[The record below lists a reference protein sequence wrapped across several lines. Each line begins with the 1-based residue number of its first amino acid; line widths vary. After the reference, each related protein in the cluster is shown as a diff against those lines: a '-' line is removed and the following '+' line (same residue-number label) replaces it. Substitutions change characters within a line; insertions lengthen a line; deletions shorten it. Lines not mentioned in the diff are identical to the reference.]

1 VVIGDGENRIE
12 EAQGEPTATF
22 TCDADVLA
30 LLVWGRL
37 QPGRVLTDGRLVMSA
52 GTGTGED
59 FSAWLSR

>member
-1 VVIGDGENRIE
+1 MVGSESNQVEY
-12 EAQGEPTATF
+12 AQGEPTATL

-37 QPGRVLTDGRLVMSA
+37 NPDQVIADSRLTVSA
-52 GTGTGED
+52 GSGTADD